1 MCFLRL
7 AFTPATVTGEV
18 GALAE
23 AAWRLETNGFMFWGE
38 ESWACLGKPLQI
50 PFLLCG
56 LRALAEDFDLERK
69 KVSK

>member
-7 AFTPATVTGEV
+7 AATPATVTGEV

-23 AAWRLETNGFMFWGE
+23 AAWQLETTGFMCWGKK
-38 ESWACLGKPLQI
+38 SLACLEKPSQI
-50 PFLLCG
+50 LHLLGG
-56 LRALAEDFDLERK
+56 LRALAEDFDLERE

>member
-7 AFTPATVTGEV
+7 AFTPATVTGEA

-23 AAWRLETNGFMFWGE
+23 AAWQLERNGFMCWGK
-38 ESWACLGKPLQI
+38 ESLACLGKLLQK

-56 LRALAEDFDLERK
+56 LCVLAEDFDLERK
-69 KVSK
+69 KGK